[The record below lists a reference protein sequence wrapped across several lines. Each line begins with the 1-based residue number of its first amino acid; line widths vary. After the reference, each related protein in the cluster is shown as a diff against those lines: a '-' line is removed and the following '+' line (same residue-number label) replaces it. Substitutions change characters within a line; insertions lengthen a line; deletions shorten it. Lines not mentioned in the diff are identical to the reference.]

1 MQQTEQQ
8 AIPTQKHSGFA
19 AQGIAYL
26 DGRFVPMEDAKVSI
40 ATHAFN
46 YGTGCFEGIRGY
58 WNADHEELYLLKLN
72 HHFRRLLNSTRLFR
86 MDIGMSADELTSL
99 AVELVRRNGY
109 REDVYVRPIAYKASP
124 VIRVGLLDLED
135 AFCCF
140 TAPMGAYLPIDRGLS
155 VTVSGWRRNDDNA
168 IPARAKATGGYLNA
182 ALAISDAKDAGFDE
196 AILLTGDGHVSEA
209 SSSNLFI
216 VMHDE
221 LITPE
226 VSDDILVG
234 ITRNAVME
242 VAARLGIPAVQ
253 RRIDRTEL
261 FVADEIFLCG
271 TGVQVAP
278 VTKVDGRVIGDGE
291 IGDVTRAVQN
301 LYLQAVHGEV
311 EEFRDWLTPAYGRAP
326 WL

>member
-1 MQQTEQQ
+1 M
-8 AIPTQKHSGFA
+8 TQRHSGFA

-26 DGRFVPMEDAKVSI
+26 NGRFVPMEEANISI

-58 WNADHEELYLLKLN
+58 WNPQHEEIYLLKLD

-86 MDIGMSADELTSL
+86 MDIGLTGEELSAM
-99 AVELVRRNGY
+99 AVELVRRNAY

-140 TAPMGAYLPIDRGLS
+140 TAPMGDYLPIDRGLS

-182 ALAISDAKDAGFDE
+182 ALAVSDAKDAGFDE
-196 AILLTGDGHVSEA
+196 AIMLTGDGHVSEA
-209 SSSNLFI
+209 SAANLFI
-216 VMHDE
+216 VMHE
-221 LITPE
+221 RLITPE
-226 VSDDILVG
+226 AADDILVG
-234 ITRNAVME
+234 ITRAAVIE
-242 VAARLGIPAVQ
+242 VAAHLGIPVVE

-278 VTKVDGRVIGDGE
+278 VTKVDGRVIGDGK
-291 IGDVTRAVQN
+291 IGDVTRSIQD
-301 LYLQAVHGEV
+301 LYLQAVRGEA
-311 EEFRDWLTPAYGRAP
+311 EDFRGWLTPVYGRAP